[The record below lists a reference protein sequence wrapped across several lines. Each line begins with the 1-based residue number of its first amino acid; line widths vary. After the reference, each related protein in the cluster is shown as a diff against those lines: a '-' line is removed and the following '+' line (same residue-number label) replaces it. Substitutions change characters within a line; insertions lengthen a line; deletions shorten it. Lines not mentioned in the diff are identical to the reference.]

1 MARRNDLQQFV
12 EKHLTKVDGW
22 AGTPESLLLHELF
35 MGVQVGCDNG
45 GAFEIGVH
53 HGRYLIALHNACQPG
68 TSSLGIDLFDDQAL
82 NVDGSGSG
90 DLAKARANLDQFA
103 REPERAHLQSADSL
117 ALTDEDLA
125 TITAT
130 YAPFRIASVDG
141 GHTPTHAAHDIRAAA
156 QLIAPG
162 GLISVDDFFH
172 PNFPGV
178 TEGTYAVLRGEQ
190 TPFIP
195 WLVTRKKLFL
205 AHISL
210 ADTYRDRLVPAL
222 AESGHRPKSVTI
234 AGHDCLS
241 LYL

>member
-1 MARRNDLQQFV
+1 
-12 EKHLTKVDGW
+12 VDGW

-90 DLAKARANLDQFA
+90 DLAKARANLEQFA
-103 REPERAHLQSADSL
+103 REPELAHLQSADSL

-125 TITAT
+125 TITET

-141 GHTPTHAAHDIRAAA
+141 GHTPTHAAQDIRTAAR
-156 QLIAPG
+156 LVAPG

-172 PNFPGV
+172 PKFPRGDRRNLCGV
-178 TEGTYAVLRGEQ
+178 AGRADVVYPVARNAQETVLGPYQPGGHVSRSAHPGTDCGRTSSEVGE
-190 TPFIP
+190 
-195 WLVTRKKLFL
+195 
-205 AHISL
+205 
-210 ADTYRDRLVPAL
+210 DR
-222 AESGHRPKSVTI
+222 
-234 AGHDCLS
+234 
-241 LYL
+241 